1 MSIAGAESVRIADGP
16 RVRATDGCV
25 CGWSVADAWAH
36 MVWTGPER
44 SQGST
49 QGSAEA
55 WGEAGRG
62 LCGGFRW
69 GRGLGELCVRLCLGA
84 FAFWTVFA
92 QQEGLH
98 VVRCQGQPR
107 GCRAGRVGW
116 CCLSQRL
123 VVRLS
128 SCSGHSDSA
137 PLLKLLLVTEKQV
150 QTLRTSP
157 ILGLAPARQRE
168 LCCCARTAR

>member
-1 MSIAGAESVRIADGP
+1 MPIAGAESVRIADGP

-62 LCGGFRW
+62 LRW
-69 GRGLGELCVRLCLGA
+69 RLMGSRARGSCACDCALVRLL
-84 FAFWTVFA
+84 F
-92 QQEGLH
+92 
-98 VVRCQGQPR
+98 GQ
-107 GCRAGRVGW
+107 C
-116 CCLSQRL
+116 
-123 VVRLS
+123 
-128 SCSGHSDSA
+128 
-137 PLLKLLLVTEKQV
+137 LLLDSVCSAKVSTQ
-150 QTLRTSP
+150 QQATQQQ
-157 ILGLAPARQRE
+157 APATVSNGANRVEQTRPE
-168 LCCCARTAR
+168 LAWMLCAGGMG